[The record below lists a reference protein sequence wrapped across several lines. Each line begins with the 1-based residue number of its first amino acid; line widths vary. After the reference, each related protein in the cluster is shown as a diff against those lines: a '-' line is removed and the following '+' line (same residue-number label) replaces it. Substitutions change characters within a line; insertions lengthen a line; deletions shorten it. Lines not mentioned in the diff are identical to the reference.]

1 MSDFQYFLK
10 WLSEN
15 SCLSVV
21 LVWLIVEGIVG
32 VAKVCRPTKRTP
44 DEGNESEDHVVVK

>member
-21 LVWLIVEGIVG
+21 LVYVIFVG
-32 VAKVCRPTKRTP
+32 LTDIARAWRKPTQRGADGEESGAK
-44 DEGNESEDHVVVK
+44 